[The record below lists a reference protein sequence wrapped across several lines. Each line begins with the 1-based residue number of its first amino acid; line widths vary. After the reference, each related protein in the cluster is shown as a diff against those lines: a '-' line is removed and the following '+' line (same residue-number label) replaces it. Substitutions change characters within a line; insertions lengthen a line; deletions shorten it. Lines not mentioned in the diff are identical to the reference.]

1 VILPRPVTGLENDCD
16 ETSSINSD
24 DLLHPDELF
33 SGIWKRS
40 DAESCEA
47 LVAHKTMDNGS
58 ETSSAT
64 SKVRGI
70 GVPGESHP
78 DVADDG
84 RNDEISPDYRYK
96 NSWEESGRI
105 NASLS
110 LPTIASRP
118 ISRSSIKREM
128 ASSYR

>member
-1 VILPRPVTGLENDCD
+1 MNLPRPGSVTGLGNDCD

-33 SGIWKRS
+33 SRIWKRS
-40 DAESCEA
+40 DTESCEA
-47 LVAHKTMDNGS
+47 SVAYKTVDNGS

-78 DVADDG
+78 NVAYDG
-84 RNDEISPDYRYK
+84 RNGEISPMIPLSDGSK
-96 NSWEESGRI
+96 SG
-105 NASLS
+105 
-110 LPTIASRP
+110 
-118 ISRSSIKREM
+118 SSDTLGSEDPM
-128 ASSYR
+128 ASC